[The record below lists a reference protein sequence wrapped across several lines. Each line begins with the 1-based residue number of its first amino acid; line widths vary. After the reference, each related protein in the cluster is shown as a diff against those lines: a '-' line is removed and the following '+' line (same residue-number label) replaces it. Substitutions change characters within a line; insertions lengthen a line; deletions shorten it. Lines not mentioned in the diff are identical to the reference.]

1 MNKNQ
6 QEPTALIPEDSILSA
21 MMTEPER
28 WVKKCRGAGLTPSTF
43 YKREN
48 QLIFEAIS
56 KRNERNLDCDFRS
69 VIYQLKKEGIY
80 HSCGGD
86 ERFEILLAVSDLS
99 VTPSQVEEHLSEVK
113 DTFAR
118 RKALRHADRAKEAAL
133 SGETSQEV
141 LDSLKLAIED
151 IRLTT
156 SQKQSFHTI
165 KQALK
170 LAAQE
175 MEERAKNGD
184 LPGISTGINHLDF
197 IGGGIKPGELWIIG
211 GKTSGGKSALS
222 YQMVNPALDAGGKV
236 LIFTLEMGVSEVAAR
251 LVSCR
256 GRINMRAI
264 TNPQTGGKNGGPL
277 TNADCERIKQVSQNL
292 SEKQLLISDEPG
304 MSIDYIMAQAE
315 AEAEKGE
322 IDIIVVDYVQL
333 IQGRRLNG
341 ENREQELSRYS
352 KNLKQLA
359 KKLNCAV
366 FSPVQ
371 LNDEG
376 RIRESRS
383 ISHDADVVLTI
394 TDDHI
399 RVDKW
404 RSAPRDQK
412 LALSLV
418 GEFQRFE
425 LNSGKK

>member
-1 MNKNQ
+1 MKIDQ
-6 QEPTALIPEDSILSA
+6 PEPTALIPEDSILSA
-21 MMTEPER
+21 MMTNPNR
-28 WVKKCRGAGLTPSTF
+28 WVKKCKGAGLTPAMF
-43 YKREN
+43 FKRQN

-56 KRNERNLDCDFRS
+56 KRHQKSLDCDFRS
-69 VIYQLKKEGIY
+69 VIYQLKKMGIY
-80 HSCGGD
+80 GDCGGD

-99 VTPSQVEEHLSEVK
+99 VTPSQLEEHLSEVK

-118 RKALRHADRAKEAAL
+118 RKALRHAERAKEAAL
-133 SGETSQEV
+133 SGETSQDV
-141 LDSLKLAIED
+141 LDSLKTAIED

-156 SQKQSFHTI
+156 SQKQSFCTI
-165 KQALK
+165 KEALRI
-170 LAAQE
+170 AAEE
-175 MEERAKNGD
+175 MEKRAKNGD
-184 LPGISTGINHLDF
+184 LPGISTGINQLDF

-251 LVSCR
+251 MIACR

-264 TNPQTGGKNGGPL
+264 TNPQNGGKNGGPL
-277 TNADCERIKQVSQNL
+277 TKSDCEKIKKTSKIL
-292 SEKQLLISDEPG
+292 SEKNLLISDEPG

-333 IQGRRLNG
+333 IQGKRLSG

-352 KNLKQLA
+352 KSLKQLA

-394 TDDHI
+394 TDDAL

-404 RSAPRDQK
+404 RSAQRDQQVP
-412 LALSLV
+412 LCLV

-425 LNSGKK
+425 LNTARK